1 MFDKTAVNIRVSSKA
16 SSIFIQTDRP
26 IYKPG
31 DKGTTIYINKWWKF
45 KIFIISIFWPKLY
58 HCVCTIIILVLFW
71 GLRGRDCMIVEFT
84 TTCAIRV
91 YQH

>member
-31 DKGTTIYINKWWKF
+31 DKGTTIYINKSWKF
-45 KIFIISIFWPKLY
+45 
-58 HCVCTIIILVLFW
+58 
-71 GLRGRDCMIVEFT
+71 
-84 TTCAIRV
+84 
-91 YQH
+91 